1 MKTKQ
6 QIRLKELLVKV
17 FEGRCERHDGE
28 SDEDFIRRCG
38 NQGWGNDR
46 AINHIPAKSTV
57 MKKKV
62 VIPIKRDNKLY

>member
-1 MKTKQ
+1 M
-6 QIRLKELLVKV
+6 VKV
-17 FEGRCERHDGE
+17 LEGRCERHNGE

-46 AINHIPAKSTV
+46 AINHVPDKSTV
-57 MKKKV
+57 MKTKV